1 MRVRAYPADLSGCSY
16 YRILEPV
23 EAAKRAGVDAS
34 WSYVFPNRLK
44 RRDDGV
50 ERVVGLHEDL
60 DADVVVFHRPLN
72 YLIADSI
79 RFLRKAGIGVV
90 VDLDDDY
97 YGVAR
102 DTGFG
107 QLSRSDPRENLEHL
121 RRACKLADVVTCSV
135 PLIAQR
141 WGAGHGVVV
150 RNGIPPHVLEIPH
163 VGGGGIGWSGE
174 LTSHAGDLLVCGD
187 GVKRA
192 LEATGLPFTHVG
204 HPKDRFQVQR
214 DLQLAQTPPSTG
226 WTEPGKHFEN
236 IAKLDIGIAPL
247 ADTPLARARSGIK
260 VLEYAALGIPSVVS
274 PQSEYELLASEWAL
288 CSIVG
293 PGWPFDWF
301 ELLYTAAERV
311 KWRQAEDAESLRD
324 RVREHHTTDV
334 TVIAAIDAW
343 ETAAQKAQRRGR
355 NRSRAR

>member
-90 VDLDDDY
+90 VDLDDDLH
-97 YGVAR
+97 GVSR
-102 DTGFG
+102 DTRFG
-107 QLSRSDPRENLEHL
+107 HLSRTDERENLEHL
-121 RRACKLADVVTCSV
+121 RRACQLADVVTCSV

-150 RNGIPPHVLEIPH
+150 RNGIPPHVLEMEH

-192 LEATGLPFTHVG
+192 MEATGLPFTHVG
-204 HPKDRFQVQR
+204 HQKDGPQIGR
-214 DLQLAQTPPSTG
+214 DLQIKTPPSTG

-260 VLEYAALGIPSVVS
+260 VLEYAALGIPSVAS
-274 PQSEYELLASEWAL
+274 PQSEYVRLAQQAL
-288 CSIVG
+288 CSIATG
-293 PGWPFDWF
+293 EFPFSWLA
-301 ELLYTAAERV
+301 LLDTAAERLR
-311 KWRQAEDAESLRD
+311 WRREDDAAFLRQ
-324 RVREHHTTDV
+324 RVFDEHTTDV
-334 TVIAAIDAW
+334 TITTAIDAW
-343 ETAAQKAQRRGR
+343 ELAREKAQRRGR
-355 NRSRAR
+355 NRSSAR